1 MVSIVSDPRC
11 GVSEAW
17 IIDVARTPRGIG
29 KPKVGALSSVH
40 PQRIL
45 STVLQAL
52 ERRNGLI
59 TSEIDDVIVG
69 CFAQIDNQGGCIARL
84 AALDAGW
91 GDEPPGF
98 TVNRY
103 CGSGLTA
110 VNLGVMGIWSGAQNL
125 VICGGVEQ
133 MSGVPSVAAPTYFDR
148 GNSHLRAKCA
158 QTHQGI
164 CADLIASIEGIT
176 REELDSFAYHSQQRA
191 AAAMT
196 EGAFSRSIVPVYHD
210 DGTLALDAD
219 EYPRP
224 ATTVERLAG
233 LKPAFEG
240 MMDLPIDPRAPTYR
254 QLLERDYAGLRISH
268 VHHAGN
274 SSGIVDGAGAVVLAS
289 PAYAKGKG
297 LKPRARIRA
306 IATAGGSPELM
317 LNAPAPAARK
327 ALKLAGMTVGDID
340 LIEINEAFAVVP
352 LKFMREMDLDHGKVN
367 VLGGAIALGHP
378 IGATGAILL
387 GTLLDELERRDLTTG
402 LVTMCTGGGMAP
414 CTIIERI

>member
-1 MVSIVSDPRC
+1 M
-11 GVSEAW
+11 SEAW
-17 IIDVARTPRGIG
+17 IIDAARTPRGIG
-29 KPKVGALSSVH
+29 KAGSGALSSVH

-45 STVLQAL
+45 STVLKAL
-52 ERRNGLI
+52 EARNGL
-59 TSEIDDVIVG
+59 TTRDIDDVIVG
-69 CFAQIDNQGGCIARL
+69 CFAQTAQQGGCIARQSV
-84 AALDAGW
+84 LDAGW
-91 GDEPPGF
+91 GAEPPGF

-125 VICGGVEQ
+125 VIAGGVEQ
-133 MSGVPSVAAPTYFDR
+133 MSGVPSVAAPTLFDC
-148 GNSHLRAKCA
+148 GNAHLRALHA

-176 REELDSFAYHSQQRA
+176 REQLDSFAYHSQQRA
-191 AAAMT
+191 AAAMNA
-196 EGAFSRSIVPVYHD
+196 GAFSRSTVPVYHD
-210 DGTLALDAD
+210 DGALALDKE

-224 ATTVERLAG
+224 ATTLERLAS
-233 LKPAFEG
+233 LQPAFEG
-240 MMDLPIDPRAPTYR
+240 MMDVALDAEGLTYR
-254 QLLERDYAGLRISH
+254 QLLERDYKDVGVVH
-268 VHHAGN
+268 VHHGGN

-289 PAYAKGKG
+289 PDYAKAHG

-327 ALKLAGMTVGDID
+327 ALRSAGMTINNIN

-352 LKFMREMDLDHGKVN
+352 LKFMRDMDVDHSKVN
-367 VLGGAIALGHP
+367 TVGGAIALGHP
-378 IGATGAILL
+378 IGATGAILM

-402 LVTMCTGGGMAP
+402 LVTLCTGGGMAP
-414 CTIIERI
+414 CAIIERV

>member
-1 MVSIVSDPRC
+1 M
-11 GVSEAW
+11 SEAW
-17 IIDVARTPRGIG
+17 IIDAARTPRGIG
-29 KPKVGALSSVH
+29 KAGTGALSSVH

-45 STVLQAL
+45 STVLKAL
-52 ERRNGLI
+52 EARNGL
-59 TSEIDDVIVG
+59 TTCDIDDVIVG
-69 CFAQIDNQGGCIARL
+69 CFAQTAKQGGCIARQSV
-84 AALDAGW
+84 LDAGW
-91 GDEPPGF
+91 GAEPTGF

-125 VICGGVEQ
+125 VIAGGVEQ
-133 MSGVPSVAAPTYFDR
+133 MSGVPSVAAPILFDC
-148 GNSHLRAKCA
+148 GNAHLRALHA

-176 REELDSFAYHSQQRA
+176 REQLDSFAYHSQQRV
-191 AAAMT
+191 AAAMKA
-196 EGAFSRSIVPVYHD
+196 GAFSRSTVPVYHD
-210 DGTLALDAD
+210 DGALALDKE

-224 ATTVERLAG
+224 ATTLERLAS

-240 MMDLPIDPRAPTYR
+240 MMDVALDAEGLTYR
-254 QLLERDYAGLRISH
+254 QLLERDYKDVGVVH
-268 VHHAGN
+268 VHHGGN

-289 PAYAKGKG
+289 PDYAKAHG

-317 LNAPAPAARK
+317 LNAPAPAVRK
-327 ALKLAGMTVGDID
+327 ALRSAGMTINNID

-352 LKFMREMDLDHGKVN
+352 LKFMRDMDVDHSKVN
-367 VLGGAIALGHP
+367 TVGGAIALGHP
-378 IGATGAILL
+378 IGATGAILM

-402 LVTMCTGGGMAP
+402 LVTLCTGGGMAP
-414 CTIIERI
+414 CAIIERV

>member
-1 MVSIVSDPRC
+1 M
-11 GVSEAW
+11 SEAW
-17 IIDVARTPRGIG
+17 IIDAARTPRGIG
-29 KPKVGALSSVH
+29 KAGVGALSSMH

-52 ERRNGLI
+52 EKRSGL
-59 TSEIDDVIVG
+59 TTGDIDDVIVG
-69 CFAQIDNQGGCIARL
+69 CFMQTENQGGCIARL
-84 AALDAGW
+84 SVLDAGW

-125 VICGGVEQ
+125 VISGGVEQ
-133 MSGVPSVAAPTYFDR
+133 MSGVPSVATPSFFDC
-148 GNSHLRAKCA
+148 GNVHLRAMRV

-176 REELDSFAYHSQQRA
+176 REELDSFAYRSQQRA
-191 AAAMT
+191 AVAMK
-196 EGAFSRSIVPVYHD
+196 EGAFSRSTVAVYKD
-210 DGTLALDAD
+210 DGTLALDRE

-224 ATTVERLAG
+224 ATTMERLAG
-233 LKPAFEG
+233 LKPSFEG
-240 MMDLPIDPRAPTYR
+240 MIDLALDPHGLTYR
-254 QLLERDYAGLRISH
+254 QLLDRNYGGVRISH

-289 PAYAKGKG
+289 PAYAKAQG
-297 LKPRARIRA
+297 LKPRARVRA

-327 ALKLAGMTVGDID
+327 ALKSAGMTMDDID

-352 LKFMREMDLDHGKVN
+352 VKFMREMDVDHGKVN

-378 IGATGAILL
+378 IGATGAILV

-402 LVTMCTGGGMAP
+402 LVTLCTGGGMAP

>member
-1 MVSIVSDPRC
+1 MP
-11 GVSEAW
+11 EAW
-17 IIDVARTPRGIG
+17 IIDAARTPRGIG
-29 KPKVGALSSVH
+29 KAKVGALSSVH

-45 STVLQAL
+45 STVLRAL
-52 ERRNGLI
+52 EERSGL
-59 TSEIDDVIVG
+59 TTGDIDDVIVG
-69 CFAQIDNQGGCIARL
+69 CFRQTDSQGGCIARL
-84 AALDAGW
+84 SVLDAGW
-91 GDEPPGF
+91 GDQPPGF

-110 VNLGVMGIWSGAQNL
+110 VNLGVTGIWSGAQNL
-125 VICGGVEQ
+125 VVCGGVEQ
-133 MSGVPSVAAPTYFDR
+133 MSGAPPIAAPTLFDC
-148 GNSHLRAKCA
+148 GNAHLRAKHA

-164 CADLIASIEGIT
+164 CADLIASIEGIS

-191 AAAMT
+191 AVAMK
-196 EGAFSRSIVPVYHD
+196 ESAFSRGTVPVYHE
-210 DGTLALDAD
+210 DGTLALDRE

-224 ATTVERLAG
+224 ATTMERLTG
-233 LKPAFEG
+233 LQPSFEG
-240 MMDLPIDPRAPTYR
+240 MLDLALDPDGLTYR
-254 QLLERDYAGLRISH
+254 QLLQRDYAGVRLSH

-274 SSGIVDGAGAVVLAS
+274 SSGIVDGAAAVVLAS
-289 PAYAKGKG
+289 PAYAKAQG

-306 IATAGGSPELM
+306 IATAGGSAELM
-317 LNAPAPAARK
+317 LNAPTPAARK
-327 ALKLAGMTVGDID
+327 ALKSLGMKIDDID

-352 LKFMREMDLDHGKVN
+352 LKFMREMNVDHGKVN